1 MSRTNGLAL
10 FRTLLFRLGIRKQIL
25 KNMSCKLA
33 AFQRM
38 THVLNDHLLNTVC
51 DVNAVSFAT
60 SLKKI

>member
-25 KNMSCKLA
+25 KNMSRKLA

-38 THVLNDHLLNTVC
+38 THVLNDHLGAYLILSVT
-51 DVNAVSFAT
+51 
-60 SLKKI
+60 